1 MSSGMLRLV
10 PDQRSARPNPRPVD
24 PNVPQQLQVNLDWSA
39 VNEMPMSYATTFACT
54 VPGPGEVSSAS
65 RPGCGSGI
73 SRNASTATRSYAENK
88 IDSRHAR
95 RKDNDQSRAATRTYN
110 GASRY
115 SKDSRRP
122 ASRDLLNPGKVHR
135 YDNCLLLTSWFNA

>member
-54 VPGPGEVSSAS
+54 VPGPGEVLLLVGQAVAPVF
-65 RPGCGSGI
+65 PGTPAQQQEAMRRIKSI
-73 SRNASTATRSYAENK
+73 AVTPVAKIMINPVRLQELITALQDIQK
-88 IDSRHAR
+88 I
-95 RKDNDQSRAATRTYN
+95 Q
-110 GASRY
+110 GGL
-115 SKDSRRP
+115 P
-122 ASRDLLNPGKVHR
+122 AGTFSNPGEG
-135 YDNCLLLTSWFNA
+135 API